1 VFEEPLGRSGNR
13 SPAVPE
19 LTVSLSGT
27 YTFPVPFIG
36 NSAYEGFLHFSY
48 DYQGDSF
55 TEYTQRPEERSG
67 DYGLVDLRLGVEGD
81 RWELSAFVKNATDD
95 DSRTYVDVIPLT
107 RGNNITRVQ
116 PRTIGMNFAWSFG
129 D

>member
-1 VFEEPLGRSGNR
+1 V
-13 SPAVPE
+13 
-19 LTVSLSGT
+19 
-27 YTFPVPFIG
+27 
-36 NSAYEGFLHFSY
+36 HFAY

-67 DYGLVDLRLGVEGD
+67 DYGLVDLRIGVEGD
-81 RWELSAFVKNATDD
+81 RWELSAFVKNVTDD

-116 PRTIGMNFAWSFG
+116 PRTIGMNLTWSLG